1 MYLCIYVFMY
11 LCIKIITHFFILL
24 MCILFFLKL
33 THYKLSQYFAF
44 LRNATYP
51 KSVGYFF
58 YRKEATMNALKKL
71 SFCALLSL
79 GLFAQTAHAE
89 SFLDIAD
96 YPSWLKVNFFKH
108 DHYLN
113 QYVGSAS
120 IVKERND
127 FYSNYILYDDKL
139 PPEKNAEK
147 IALLRARMN
156 AYSTLESVLLT
167 TKMHNRI
174 VKALQ
179 TKNDAINDLFG
190 LVNFLVSK
198 SILAK
203 RFVDTTNHRVY
214 VMVQFPFIQPED
226 LIAYFKAKHINLS
239 PTSTTNLSAILNKAL
254 FHL

>member
-1 MYLCIYVFMY
+1 
-11 LCIKIITHFFILL
+11 
-24 MCILFFLKL
+24 
-33 THYKLSQYFAF
+33 
-44 LRNATYP
+44 
-51 KSVGYFF
+51 
-58 YRKEATMNALKKL
+58 MNALKKL

-113 QYVGSAS
+113 QYIGSAT

-139 PPEKNAEK
+139 SPEENAEK
-147 IALLRARMN
+147 IALLRAKMN

-167 TKMHNRI
+167 KMHNRI
-174 VKALQ
+174 FKVFQ
-179 TKNDAINDLFG
+179 TKNNAINDLFG
-190 LVNFLVSK
+190 LVDFLVSK

-226 LIAYFKAKHINLS
+226 LSAYFKARRTNLS
-239 PTSTTNLSAILNKAL
+239 STSATNLSAILNKAL
-254 FHL
+254 FHI

>member
-1 MYLCIYVFMY
+1 
-11 LCIKIITHFFILL
+11 
-24 MCILFFLKL
+24 
-33 THYKLSQYFAF
+33 
-44 LRNATYP
+44 
-51 KSVGYFF
+51 
-58 YRKEATMNALKKL
+58 MNALKKL
-71 SFCALLSL
+71 SFCTLLSL
-79 GLFAQTAHAE
+79 GLFAQTAHAN

-113 QYVGSAS
+113 QYIGSAI

-147 IALLRARMN
+147 IALLRAKMN

-167 TKMHNRI
+167 KMHHRI
-174 VKALQ
+174 VKVLQ
-179 TKNDAINDLFG
+179 VKNNVINHLFG
-190 LVNFLVSK
+190 LVDFLASK

-203 RFVDTTNHRVY
+203 RYVDTTNHRVY

-226 LIAYFKAKHINLS
+226 LIAYFKTKRINLS
-239 PTSTTNLSAILNKAL
+239 PASASNLSAILNKAL
-254 FHL
+254 FHI

>member
-1 MYLCIYVFMY
+1 
-11 LCIKIITHFFILL
+11 
-24 MCILFFLKL
+24 
-33 THYKLSQYFAF
+33 
-44 LRNATYP
+44 
-51 KSVGYFF
+51 
-58 YRKEATMNALKKL
+58 MNALKKL

-79 GLFAQTAHAE
+79 GLFAQTVHAE
-89 SFLDIAD
+89 SFLDITD
-96 YPSWLKVNFFKH
+96 YPSWLKVNLFDEKNPP
-108 DHYLN
+108 N

-120 IVKERND
+120 IFGKRND
-127 FYSNYILYDDKL
+127 FYSNYIPYDDKL

-147 IALLRARMN
+147 VAFLRAKMN

-167 TKMHNRI
+167 KMRHRI

-179 TKNDAINDLFG
+179 VKNNAISHLFG
-190 LVNFLVSK
+190 LVDFLVSK

-226 LIAYFKAKHINLS
+226 LIAYFKAKRINLS
-239 PTSTTNLSAILNKAL
+239 SMSAKKLSALLNKAL

>member
-1 MYLCIYVFMY
+1 
-11 LCIKIITHFFILL
+11 
-24 MCILFFLKL
+24 
-33 THYKLSQYFAF
+33 
-44 LRNATYP
+44 
-51 KSVGYFF
+51 
-58 YRKEATMNALKKL
+58 MNALKKL

-113 QYVGSAS
+113 QYIGSAI

-127 FYSNYILYDDKL
+127 FYSNNYILYDDKL

-147 IALLRARMN
+147 VAFLRAKMN
-156 AYSTLESVLLT
+156 AYNTLESVLIT
-167 TKMHNRI
+167 TKMRNRI
-174 VKALQ
+174 VKMFQ

-214 VMVQFPFIQPED
+214 VMVQFPFIQPEE
-226 LIAYFKAKHINLS
+226 LIAYFKAKRINLS
-239 PTSTTNLSAILNKAL
+239 STSATNLSTTLNKAL
-254 FHL
+254 FHI

>member
-1 MYLCIYVFMY
+1 
-11 LCIKIITHFFILL
+11 
-24 MCILFFLKL
+24 
-33 THYKLSQYFAF
+33 
-44 LRNATYP
+44 
-51 KSVGYFF
+51 
-58 YRKEATMNALKKL
+58 MNALKKL

-89 SFLDIAD
+89 SLKDTIN
-96 YPSWLKVNFFKH
+96 YPSWLKINLFDEKNPP
-108 DHYLN
+108 N

-120 IVKERND
+120 ISGKRND
-127 FYSNYILYDDKL
+127 FYADYIPYDDKL

-156 AYSTLESVLLT
+156 AYSSLESVLI
-167 TKMHNRI
+167 TKMHHRI

-179 TKNDAINDLFG
+179 AKNDAINDLFG
-190 LVNFLVSK
+190 LVDFLTSK

-226 LIAYFKAKHINLS
+226 LTAYFKAKRINLS
-239 PTSTTNLSAILNKAL
+239 LTSATNLSTLLNKAL

>member
-1 MYLCIYVFMY
+1 M
-11 LCIKIITHFFILL
+11 
-24 MCILFFLKL
+24 
-33 THYKLSQYFAF
+33 S
-44 LRNATYP
+44 
-51 KSVGYFF
+51 
-58 YRKEATMNALKKL
+58 ALKKL

-89 SFLDIAD
+89 SLKDTIN
-96 YPSWLKVNFFKH
+96 YPSWLKVNLFKH

-113 QYVGSAS
+113 QYIGSAI

-127 FYSNYILYDDKL
+127 FHSNYILYDDKL

-147 IALLRARMN
+147 IALLRAKMN

-167 TKMHNRI
+167 KMHNRI
-174 VKALQ
+174 VKVFQ
-179 TKNDAINDLFG
+179 TKNNAINDLFG

-203 RFVDTTNHRVY
+203 RFVDATNHRVY

-226 LIAYFKAKHINLS
+226 LSTYFKARRINLS
-239 PTSTTNLSAILNKAL
+239 STSATNLSTLLNKAL

>member
-1 MYLCIYVFMY
+1 
-11 LCIKIITHFFILL
+11 
-24 MCILFFLKL
+24 
-33 THYKLSQYFAF
+33 
-44 LRNATYP
+44 
-51 KSVGYFF
+51 
-58 YRKEATMNALKKL
+58 MNALKKL

-89 SFLDIAD
+89 SLKDITD

-113 QYVGSAS
+113 QYIGSAI
-120 IVKERND
+120 IVKEKDD

-156 AYSTLESVLLT
+156 AYSTLESVLIT
-167 TKMHNRI
+167 HHKMHNRI
-174 VKALQ
+174 VKVLQ
-179 TKNDAINDLFG
+179 AKNDTINDLFV
-190 LVNFLVSK
+190 LVDFLVSK

-203 RFVDTTNHRVY
+203 RFVDATNYRVY

-226 LIAYFKAKHINLS
+226 LIAYFKAKRINLS
-239 PTSTTNLSAILNKAL
+239 STSATNLSTILNKAL
-254 FHL
+254 FHI

>member
-1 MYLCIYVFMY
+1 
-11 LCIKIITHFFILL
+11 
-24 MCILFFLKL
+24 
-33 THYKLSQYFAF
+33 
-44 LRNATYP
+44 
-51 KSVGYFF
+51 
-58 YRKEATMNALKKL
+58 MNALKKL

-89 SFLDIAD
+89 SFLDITD

-113 QYVGSAS
+113 QYIGSA
-120 IVKERND
+120 IIAKEKDD

-156 AYSTLESVLLT
+156 AYSTLERVLIT
-167 TKMHNRI
+167 TKMRKSI

-179 TKNDAINDLFG
+179 VKNDVINDLFG
-190 LVNFLVSK
+190 LVDFLVSK

-203 RFVDTTNHRVY
+203 RFVDTHDHRVY

-226 LIAYFKAKHINLS
+226 LIAYFKAKRINLS
-239 PTSTTNLSAILNKAL
+239 STSITNLSAILNKAL
-254 FHL
+254 FHI

>member
-1 MYLCIYVFMY
+1 
-11 LCIKIITHFFILL
+11 
-24 MCILFFLKL
+24 
-33 THYKLSQYFAF
+33 
-44 LRNATYP
+44 
-51 KSVGYFF
+51 
-58 YRKEATMNALKKL
+58 MNALKKL

-79 GLFAQTAHAE
+79 GLFAQTVHAE
-89 SFLDIAD
+89 SFQDIA

-113 QYVGSAS
+113 QYIGSAG

-147 IALLRARMN
+147 IALLRAKMN
-156 AYSTLESVLLT
+156 AYSTLESTLIT

-179 TKNDAINDLFG
+179 TKNDAINYLFG

-226 LIAYFKAKHINLS
+226 LIAYFKAKRISLS
-239 PTSTTNLSAILNKAL
+239 SASTTHLSAVLNKAL

>member
-1 MYLCIYVFMY
+1 
-11 LCIKIITHFFILL
+11 
-24 MCILFFLKL
+24 
-33 THYKLSQYFAF
+33 
-44 LRNATYP
+44 
-51 KSVGYFF
+51 
-58 YRKEATMNALKKL
+58 MNALKKL

-89 SFLDIAD
+89 SFQDITD

-113 QYVGSAS
+113 QYIGSAI
-120 IVKERND
+120 IVKEKND

-156 AYSTLESVLLT
+156 AYSTLESVLLA
-167 TKMHNRI
+167 KMHHRI

-179 TKNDAINDLFG
+179 IKNNVINHLFG
-190 LVNFLVSK
+190 LVDFLTSK

-226 LIAYFKAKHINLS
+226 LIAYFKAKRIDLS
-239 PTSTTNLSAILNKAL
+239 STSATNLSALLNKAL
-254 FHL
+254 FHI